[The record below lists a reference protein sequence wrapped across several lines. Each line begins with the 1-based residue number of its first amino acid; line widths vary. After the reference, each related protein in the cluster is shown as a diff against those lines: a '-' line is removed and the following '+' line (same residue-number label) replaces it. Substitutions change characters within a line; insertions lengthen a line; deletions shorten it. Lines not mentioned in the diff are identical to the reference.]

1 MSEHLPKS
9 VEVDLPADVEA
20 IIAAQEASDEGAVWT
35 TVIHGALWEMRA
47 RAMGPEA
54 VQREL
59 TEELQAALDSGEG
72 VEATPEWWKKFWT
85 RCEENAR
92 RIGEA
97 QKAGLVGNLLL
108 PEKLHDFVTSE
119 VATGRFAS
127 ATAVVSEAVKTC
139 SWDWGDDVGEADG
152 ESR

>member
-59 TEELQAALDSGEG
+59 AEELQAALDSREG

-85 RCEENAR
+85 LW
-92 RIGEA
+92 
-97 QKAGLVGNLLL
+97 Q
-108 PEKLHDFVTSE
+108 
-119 VATGRFAS
+119 
-127 ATAVVSEAVKTC
+127 TAVGGPNV
-139 SWDWGDDVGEADG
+139 
-152 ESR
+152 R